1 MFELVLGSHNQ
12 KKLNEL
18 QALFEPTLVN
28 VVSLAEIPAAIE
40 VAETGDTFEANARL
54 KAVEQAVH
62 LGRWVLAEDSGL
74 SVDALSGR
82 PGVYSARYSGQHAT
96 DESNNRKLL
105 EELEGVPADR
115 RTAFYTCQICLANP
129 AGKVVLE
136 TAGICRGVII
146 EKPRGDH
153 GFGYDPLFLL
163 PEYHR
168 TFAELGPATKRAISH
183 RARAM
188 RQFLDLFRSLMQN
201 SPSDYLTNH

>member
-1 MFELVLGSHNQ
+1 MLELVLGSHNR
-12 KKLNEL
+12 KKLLEL
-18 QALFEPTLVN
+18 QALVDPTLVD

-82 PGVYSARYSGQHAT
+82 PGVYSARYSGEQAT
-96 DESNNRKLL
+96 DDSNNRMLL
-105 EELEGVPADR
+105 QELEGVSADR

-129 AGKVVLE
+129 AGDVVLE
-136 TAGICRGVII
+136 TRGTCWGVII
-146 EKPRGDH
+146 DVPRGNH

-163 PEYHR
+163 REYHR
-168 TFAELGPATKRAISH
+168 TFAELGPATKKAISH

-188 RQFLDLFRSLMQN
+188 RQFLNLFHPVIGEIS
-201 SPSDYLTNH
+201 